1 MKNRSRITDDDRWQS
16 VVDRDVAAD
25 GQFVF
30 AVQTTGIFCRPSCR
44 AKHALRKN
52 VSFFAD
58 ARQALAAGFRPCKRC
73 QPDKDSAQQHRLEKI
88 AHACQLLEQES
99 PLTLDELAQQVAMS
113 PYHLHRLFKATTG
126 MTPKAWQQSW
136 RARRLRDALAKGV
149 PVTQAIFNAGFP
161 DSSSYYRKADQTLG
175 MTAKQF
181 RKGGDNVSV
190 RYTLADCSLGRCLV
204 AESER
209 GICAILL
216 GDDDA
221 TLVADLHE
229 LFPAAQDVPADTD
242 FQQRVREVIAAI
254 NARDAP
260 LSLPLDIRGTAF
272 QQQVWQA
279 LRAIP
284 CGETM
289 SYQQLASAIGK
300 PKAVRAV
307 ASACG
312 ANKLAIVIPCHRVIR
327 GDGALSGYR
336 WGIARKAQLLQRETT
351 GEET

>member
-1 MKNRSRITDDDRWQS
+1 MKNRLHITDDDRWQS
-16 VVDRDVAAD
+16 VVDRDADAD

-44 AKHALRKN
+44 AKHALRQN

-73 QPDKDSAQQHRLEKI
+73 QPDKDSAHQHRLEKI

-149 PVTQAIFNAGFP
+149 PVTQAILNAGFP

-190 RYTLADCSLGRCLV
+190 RYTLADCTLGRCLV

-221 TLVADLHE
+221 TLVADLHG
-229 LFPAAQDVPADTD
+229 LFPAAKDVPADTD

-336 WGIARKAQLLQRETT
+336 WGIARKALLLQRETT

>member
-1 MKNRSRITDDDRWQS
+1 MKNRLRITDDDRWQS
-16 VVDRDVAAD
+16 VVDRDVDAD

-52 VSFFAD
+52 VRFFAD
-58 ARQALAAGFRPCKRC
+58 AHQAQDAGFRPCKRC
-73 QPDKDSAQQHRLEKI
+73 QPDKDSAQQHRLDKI
-88 AHACQLLEQES
+88 ARACQLLEQES

-126 MTPKAWQQSW
+126 MTPKMWQQSW

-149 PVTQAIFNAGFP
+149 PVTQAILNAGFP
-161 DSSSYYRKADQTLG
+161 NSSSYYRKADQALG

-190 RYTLADCSLGRCLV
+190 RYTLADCALGRCLV

-221 TLVADLHE
+221 TLVADLHT
-229 LFPAAQDVPADTD
+229 LFPAAQDVPAEAN
-242 FQQRVREVIAAI
+242 FQQRVREVIVAI
-254 NARDAP
+254 NSRDAS

-279 LRAIP
+279 LRTIP
-284 CGETM
+284 CGETV

>member
-1 MKNRSRITDDDRWQS
+1 MKNRLRITDDDRWQS
-16 VVDRDVAAD
+16 VVDRDVDAD

-52 VSFFAD
+52 VRFFAD
-58 ARQALAAGFRPCKRC
+58 AQQAQDAGFRPCKRC
-73 QPDKDSAQQHRLEKI
+73 QPDKDSAQQHRLDKI
-88 AHACQLLEQES
+88 ARACQLLEQES

-126 MTPKAWQQSW
+126 MTPKVWQQSW

-149 PVTQAIFNAGFP
+149 PVTQAILNAGFP
-161 DSSSYYRKADQTLG
+161 DSSSYYRKADQALG

-190 RYTLADCSLGRCLV
+190 RYTLADCALGRCLV

-221 TLVADLHE
+221 TLVADLHT
-229 LFPAAQDVPADTD
+229 LFPAAQDVPAEAN
-242 FQQRVREVIAAI
+242 FQQRVREVIVAI
-254 NARDAP
+254 NSRDAS

-279 LRAIP
+279 LRTIP
-284 CGETM
+284 CGETV